1 MDALRQEMERKRKAT
16 AELTGGKKWVKKGDI
31 EKARV
36 AQYMEAQA
44 LEEEERKKRQ
54 AAVAASDAADVAATL
69 ARVAKSAA
77 PAASDAAASGAAA
90 SGGASSSSA
99 AAGSGAVVEEEL
111 RPSDVKR
118 RLRMLAQPI
127 QLYGEG
133 DEERLERYRAVS
145 SALPSEKE
153 VDTSDLKAGQMFNET
168 QLYSESGAAKQE
180 GVIRDEEA
188 GDEEESLQHDE
199 ELAATFVP
207 TYPEQIVSRHFKELV
222 QLWETMLNARDA
234 KEAATTDGKRELGT
248 YLQSRRHLR
257 PFFKQLKTRTIPLDV
272 LNTMIE
278 ITRHVRHAETR
289 RHVWPSRGSSDGIG
303 RLGAALRTREG
314 GHLDAGAWKRP
325 TQLTHRCRRVWE
337 KPHKTHR
344 CRLTAISSRHMQQ
357 REYVK
362 AHDAYIKCA
371 IGSAP
376 WPMGITGTAARSKR
390 KGAS

>member
-278 ITRHVRHAETR
+278 ITRH
-289 RHVWPSRGSSDGIG
+289 
-303 RLGAALRTREG
+303 
-314 GHLDAGAWKRP
+314 
-325 TQLTHRCRRVWE
+325 
-337 KPHKTHR
+337 
-344 CRLTAISSRHMQQ
+344 MQQ

-376 WPMGITGTAARSKR
+376 WPMGITGTGVHERQGRQHLRESKVAHVMNDETQR
-390 KGAS
+390 KYLQSVKRLMTFAQRALPTDPSKSVM